1 VPPTASLPTSHE
13 VPMPEYDEEEMVDYE
28 PSLVWESMDV
38 SVIYLSSLDYSL
50 VGDDEVSQMDFGSKD
65 TTFSEPKD
73 LDNHLKLHS
82 SRGILMAH
90 KFP

>member
-1 VPPTASLPTSHE
+1 
-13 VPMPEYDEEEMVDYE
+13 MPEYDEEEMVDYE
-28 PSLVWESMDV
+28 PSLVWENMDV